1 MDSSGS
7 ANADSDP
14 HGAQRPLSPHL
25 SVYRP
30 MMTMMMSIAHRIT
43 GAGLYVA
50 MALLTLLFIGVGMGG
65 AFYAAFGWLG
75 SSAIG
80 GLLVF
85 LITWAIYHHLLGGVR
100 HFLWDR
106 GLYMDPKGREA
117 LAIGTLVGGVGLTVL
132 TWIAKSLAG

>member
-14 HGAQRPLSPHL
+14 RSARRPLSPHL

-43 GAGLYVA
+43 GAALYIA
-50 MALLTLLFIGVGMGG
+50 MALLTLLFLGVGMGG
-65 AFYAAFGWLG
+65 SFYAAFGWLG

-85 LITWAIYHHLLGGVR
+85 LVTWAIYHHLLGGLR

-117 LAIGTLVGGVGLTVL
+117 LAIGTLAGGVGLTVL
-132 TWIAKSLAG
+132 TWIVRSFAG

>member
-1 MDSSGS
+1 MESYGS
-7 ANADSDP
+7 ANADSETRA
-14 HGAQRPLSPHL
+14 AQRPLSPHL

-50 MALLTLLFIGVGMGG
+50 MALLTLLLLGVGTGG
-65 AFYAAFGWLG
+65 LLYTLFGWLG

-80 GLLVF
+80 GLIVF

-117 LAIGTLVGGVGLTVL
+117 LAIGTLAGGVALTVL
-132 TWIAKSLAG
+132 TWIARSLAG